1 MTTFRTIFCALAL
14 LLTPRIALA
23 QGEAPARERVIY
35 RGATLIDGAGAGPR
49 AHVSIITEGPLIR
62 DVVADDTPYATTPG
76 VRIIDASGLY
86 ALPGLI
92 DAHVHMATPPDANS
106 ARAVLRRQLYSG
118 VTAVR
123 DMADDLRSIS
133 ELARQARL
141 GEIEAP
147 DIYFAALMAGPSFF
161 EDPRTAAAAMGERPG
176 HAPWMQAIDD
186 RTDLR
191 LAVAMARGTNASAI
205 KIYAN
210 LPARLVRNITRE
222 AHRQGIRVWAH
233 TMVHPA
239 TPAEVAAANVDV
251 MSHAC
256 SLAHQGQSARPQ
268 SYGSRT
274 PIDPAPLI
282 AGDNAAV
289 DAVVRDMARRGIILD
304 ATVRVYAQQARLR
317 AQNPNMRAA
326 LCTPE
331 LSYAM
336 ARQAF
341 RAGVRIAA
349 GTDGDTDWQAP
360 FPSLH
365 EELELL
371 QDEVGIPPLEVIRAA
386 TQNAAAAAGRD
397 DMGVVAPGKLANLV
411 FVRDDP
417 SVDVSNL
424 RSVVFT
430 VRRGQVFERA
440 HYRPITADEMAGGG
454 LN

>member
-14 LLTPRIALA
+14 LIAPATAFA
-23 QGEAPARERVIY
+23 QGEAPAGARVIY
-35 RGATLIDGAGAGPR
+35 RGATLIDGAGAAPR
-49 AHVSIITEGPLIR
+49 PGVSIVTEGPLIL
-62 DVVADDTPYATTPG
+62 DIVTDDASYAATPG
-76 VRIIDASGLY
+76 VRIIDASQLY
-86 ALPGLI
+86 VLPGLI
-92 DAHVHMATPPDANS
+92 DAHVHLATPPDANS

-133 ELARQARL
+133 ELAREARL
-141 GEIEAP
+141 GEIQAP

-161 EDPRTAAAAMGERPG
+161 EDPRTAAAAMGETPG

-186 RTDLR
+186 HTDLR
-191 LAVAMARGTNASAI
+191 LAIAMARGTNASAI

-222 AHRQGIRVWAH
+222 AHRQGLRVWAH
-233 TMVHPA
+233 TMVYPA

-256 SLAHQGQSARPQ
+256 SLAHQGQSVRPQ

-274 PIDPAPLI
+274 PIDPTPFLGA
-282 AGDNAAV
+282 DNPAVAAV
-289 DAVVRDMARRGIILD
+289 VSNMARRGIILD
-304 ATVRVYAQQARLR
+304 ATVRVYAEQARLR
-317 AQNPNMRAA
+317 AENPNMRPA

-349 GTDGDTDWQAP
+349 GTDGDTDWQAS

-371 QDEVGIPPLEVIRAA
+371 QNEVGMPPLEVIRAA

-397 DMGVVAPGKLANLV
+397 DMGVIAPGKLANLV

-417 SVDVSNL
+417 SIDVSNL
-424 RSVVFT
+424 RSVEFT
-430 VRRGQVFERA
+430 VRRGEAFERSN
-440 HYRPITADEMAGGG
+440 YRAITTDEMAGGG
-454 LN
+454 LD